1 MSASALTL
9 DAPVRHLLV
18 DLDGTL
24 VGYREVGVS
33 WNFVKGALGEL
44 RRYGGWRKA
53 ASTLL
58 ALQKELKRKGQ
69 ARMNDVRAVELFAKR
84 MGMDPT
90 EARRI
95 LREGLFVI
103 FPRLEK
109 HFFPIPGAREFLA
122 WAHGRYPLI
131 LATNP
136 VWPPE
141 IVDLR
146 VRWAG
151 IDPSMFR
158 FMTHVRTMRA
168 CKPEPEYYE
177 AILRQQGLPASDCLL
192 VGNEL
197 KMDLPATRIG
207 IRVFIVGKRAKPE
220 RLPPR
225 KGRALAWRGS
235 YSHLKALLE
244 TGGEARVST
253 DARAT

>member
-1 MSASALTL
+1 MSASVLRL

-33 WNFVKGALGEL
+33 WDFVKGALGEL
-44 RRYGGWRKA
+44 RCYGGWRKA
-53 ASTLL
+53 ALTLL

-69 ARMNDVRAVELFAKR
+69 VRMNDVRVVELFASR
-84 MGMDPT
+84 MGMDAAD
-90 EARRI
+90 ARRV

-109 HFFPIPGAREFLA
+109 HFFPIPGAKEFLT
-122 WAHGRYPLI
+122 WAHGRYPLV

-141 IVDLR
+141 IVELR

-151 IDPSMFR
+151 IDPSLFR

-177 AILRQQGLPASDCLL
+177 AILRHQGLEASECLL

-197 KMDLPATRIG
+197 KMDLPATRVG
-207 IRVFIVGKRAKPE
+207 IRAFIVGERSKPE
-220 RLPPR
+220 RLPAR
-225 KGRALAWRGS
+225 KGRAPAWRGS
-235 YSHLKALLE
+235 YAHLRALLE
-244 TGGEARVST
+244 TGEGGVSQ
-253 DARAT
+253 